1 VNGICIESAGA
12 GPPIVMLHG
21 WAMHS
26 GLFAPLLPRLVDR
39 FRVLRVDLPGH
50 GCSEPVS
57 PYALDTIVAAIAGA
71 LEQSGTGGPLTLL
84 GWSLGG
90 TIALHWA
97 LVEPSRIGRLI
108 LTGATP
114 CFVAR
119 PDWPPAMAA
128 TTLSRFGDELAASY
142 RLTLQRFVAL
152 QVQGSEHA
160 RTVLAQLR
168 SALFARG
175 EPSREVLRAAL
186 ELLTRTDLRRE
197 VAAIQADAA
206 GSRRMAGACAAAR
219 DLPADPGRGARTV
232 PLASRSVRLRNHRW
246 RLASIHTGSIREA
259 CAAHSNAPPR
269 RTTRQRRCSAKWG
282 NEWPNAS
289 RW

>member
-1 VNGICIESAGA
+1 MNGICIESAGA

-197 VAAIQADAA
+197 VAAIRQAAVVIA
-206 GSRRMAGACAAAR
+206 GDRDKLTPPEAGEWLAHA
-219 DLPADPGRGARTV
+219 LPRATFRLIPG
-232 PLASRSVRLRNHRW
+232 
-246 RLASIHTGSIREA
+246 
-259 CAAHSNAPPR
+259 AAHAPFLSHPEAFV
-269 RTTRQRRCSAKWG
+269 SAITDG
-282 NEWPNAS
+282 V
-289 RW
+289 